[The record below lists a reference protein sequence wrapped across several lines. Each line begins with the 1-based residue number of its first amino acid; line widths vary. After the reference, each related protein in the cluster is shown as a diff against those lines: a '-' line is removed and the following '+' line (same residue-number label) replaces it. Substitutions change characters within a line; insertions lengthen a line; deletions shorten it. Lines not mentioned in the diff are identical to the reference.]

1 MLYISFK
8 IKELRGKIGWNVID
22 FKACEA
28 NGYLFK
34 RLNIV
39 DDDDAPTWLHW
50 IDNRNINY
58 K

>member
-1 MLYISFK
+1 
-8 IKELRGKIGWNVID
+8 VID

-39 DDDDAPTWLHW
+39 DDARTWLHG